1 MYVFLG
7 QVLKSTFIVCLN
19 FILFNFLLF
28 LELERI
34 LKEKLDNE
42 IPVIT
47 VVSVMGTTEE
57 SAVDPLTEILELRKQ
72 FRTKVCH
79 VSTPLQYLIVKEF
92 PFSAF
97 LFIHQAFL
105 SSLFSRVD

>member
-7 QVLKSTFIVCLN
+7 QVLKSTFIVWLN

-79 VSTPLQYLIVKEF
+79 VSTPLQYLMGPLQFTITWYKNRHAGEQT
-92 PFSAF
+92 AHWD
-97 LFIHQAFL
+97 L
-105 SSLFSRVD
+105 